1 MKINNI
7 SAWLRTL
14 AERGFSARAV
24 IEQPQDRNLERE
36 NRAYCQEY
44 QRSKALFMRVDRL
57 VKKEALYK
65 DSELTLNKLA
75 AIVGTNRTYLSRAFS
90 VSGENFRDY
99 LFHLRMQELEK
110 VLEDKALCDKLEK
123 EDVDYYAVVGFSAT
137 RALDRRLLQE
147 RGITYRQMIKRKDN
161 S

>member
-110 VLEDKALCDKLEK
+110 LPGTSPGKESEQRGEK
-123 EDVDYYAVVGFSAT
+123 GACWVEGGGAGWG
-137 RALDRRLLQE
+137 RAWGERL
-147 RGITYRQMIKRKDN
+147 N
-161 S
+161 SVKPGPSS